1 MSKPKWVNPVR
12 QAHLVHLFETYGN
25 RCLQGHSLCP
35 EPTHYIYNRTIPL
48 IAPIPTEPT
57 KCSDTDGNPLF
68 DRDGNRLLATGY
80 DMKISRVIIPEVS
93 RLYDRVIDKL
103 VKDWIEDDRQARV
116 YQRRLEMLRLHRLP
130 EKGSIRGRFNAISRT
145 IFYDTQP
152 SFYMEALGISGLTF
166 KPFAK
171 VRISSSHTRLHVDI
185 SEPLG
190 KVSKNRKR
198 KAVRY
203 CKALPV
209 DTQTEVDHLCS
220 MAVKHYMN
228 L

>member
-1 MSKPKWVNPVR
+1 MSKAKWATPDR
-12 QAHLVHLFETYGN
+12 QAHLVHLFDTYGN
-25 RCLQGHSLCP
+25 RCLLGHPLCP
-35 EPTHYIYNRTIPL
+35 EPSHYIYNRPIPL
-48 IAPIPTEPT
+48 IAPIPTDP
-57 KCSDTDGNPLF
+57 KPCSDMDGNPLYDKSG
-68 DRDGNRLLATGY
+68 DRLFATGY
-80 DMKISRVIIPEVS
+80 ELKISRVVIPEVS

-103 VKDWIEDDRQARV
+103 IKDWVADDRQARA
-116 YQRRLEMLRLHRLP
+116 YQQRLERLRLHRLP
-130 EKGSIRGRFNAISRT
+130 EKGNIRGRFNAISRA
-145 IFYDTQP
+145 IFYDSQP

-171 VRISSSHTRLHVDI
+171 VRISSSYTRLHVDI
-185 SEPLG
+185 SEPLR

>member
-1 MSKPKWVNPVR
+1 MSKPKWVNPDR
-12 QAHLVHLFETYGN
+12 QAHLVHLFEKYGN

-35 EPTHYIYNRTIPL
+35 EPSHYTYNRPIPL
-48 IAPIPTEPT
+48 IAPIPFTTP
-57 KCSDTDGNPLF
+57 CSDLDGNPIL
-68 DRDGNRLLATGY
+68 DRDGNRLLATEY
-80 DMKISRVIIPEVS
+80 KLVLSRVAIPEVS
-93 RLYDRVIDKL
+93 RLYDRIIEKL

-166 KPFAK
+166 QPFAK

-185 SEPLG
+185 SEPLR

-209 DTQTEVDHLCS
+209 DTQSEVDHLCS